1 MRMSVLSG
9 GRGKSMTPDTPIADR
24 RLAFTLVE
32 LLVVIAI
39 IAILA
44 ALLFPAFSKTK
55 AKAEGIYCIN
65 NTHQLAMAW
74 TLYAD
79 DHNGRLAYNLGGDAL
94 TRATAPR
101 TNLNWVNN
109 IMSWETNSDNTNL
122 ATIKDASLG
131 PYPQSTEIYRD
142 PSDRVLSQLQ
152 KDAGFKHRIRSY
164 SMNAM
169 MGDAGDISVGG
180 TNQNNPAYVQF
191 FRLTDISQ
199 PSQIFVFLDEHP
211 DSINDGYF
219 VNRAYVWR
227 WLDLPASYH
236 NGATSFAF
244 ADGHSDMHRWLHPQ
258 TKPPS
263 LPDAAGLPIITAQ
276 YDEDLDWLF
285 DRMSVHRQPHG
296 SSGE

>member
-1 MRMSVLSG
+1 MSVSAG
-9 GRGKSMTPDTPIADR
+9 GRGKSMTPDAPISNRA
-24 RLAFTLVE
+24 LAFTLIE

-44 ALLFPAFSKTK
+44 ALLFPAFSKTR
-55 AKAEGIYCIN
+55 AKAEGIYCLN
-65 NTHQLAMAW
+65 NTHQLAVAW

-131 PYPQSTEIYRD
+131 PYPQSTEVYRD
-142 PSDRVLSQLQ
+142 PSDHVLSQTQ
-152 KDAGFKHRIRSY
+152 RDAGFKHRIRSY

-169 MGDAGDISVGG
+169 IGDAGDISVGG
-180 TNQNNPAYVQF
+180 TNQNNPGYVQF
-191 FRLTDISQ
+191 FRLTDIRQ

-211 DSINDGYF
+211 DSISDGYF

-244 ADGHSDMHRWLHPQ
+244 ADGHSEMHRWRRQ
-258 TKPPS
+258 ETKPPS
-263 LPDAAGLPIITAQ
+263 MPDAAALPMNTAPN
-276 YDEDLDWLF
+276 DEDLDWLI
-285 DRMSVHRQPHG
+285 DRMSVHRQPSG